1 MFRCY
6 QTHSPPGLPVT
17 TLLLRSFEHSS
28 LQFCTSQTLWL
39 VPPKDVYIQPRMAL
53 PSSANRT
60 APQRTSTSTL
70 YLDHHCLLLGKPTCI
85 STRFPLMVAYRPSVT
100 FAPPTPVSMAT
111 QENLRTKYIPSAG
124 RSSPYAQHHHHRQRR
139 LLYLI

>member
-85 STRFPLMVAYRPSVT
+85 STRFPLMVDVSAVGYVYTTNPSLNGHARKSSHQIYTICWPIISLRPAS
-100 FAPPTPVSMAT
+100 PPS
-111 QENLRTKYIPSAG
+111 SA
-124 RSSPYAQHHHHRQRR
+124 
-139 LLYLI
+139 